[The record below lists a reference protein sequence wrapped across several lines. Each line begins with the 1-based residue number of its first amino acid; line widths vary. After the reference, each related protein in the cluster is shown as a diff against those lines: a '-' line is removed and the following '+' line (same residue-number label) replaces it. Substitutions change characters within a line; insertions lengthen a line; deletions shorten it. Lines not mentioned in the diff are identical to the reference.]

1 MTRYEKP
8 EIADYGDLTTL
19 TESTN
24 TGNEFDA
31 NFAGFPGFNILSC
44 DPTSPVPCVTISG
57 P

>member
-44 DPTSPVPCVTISG
+44 DPTSPIPCVTISG